1 MSIADRLKQWRAN
14 KKLTQKDAGELLG
27 ISSGV
32 YQKYEMG
39 IRAPGAEAIE
49 AFVRKAGI
57 NANWLLTGQG
67 PMLVAATVS
76 QPSAPIGDLVE
87 PLVVLDMQR
96 LQLAIKTLEQALAKH
111 RRALQPDKKAEAIK
125 LMYLMLEEEDKKR
138 AEAGQAHASAILE
151 QLVKSMT

>member
-1 MSIADRLKQWRAN
+1 MTIGGRLKQWREY
-14 KKLTQKDAGELLG
+14 KKLKQDEASSLLG
-27 ISSGV
+27 IPFSTI
-32 YQKYEMG
+32 QKYEMD
-39 IRAPGAEAIE
+39 ISKPGADAII
-49 AFVRKAGI
+49 RLINAGI
-57 NANWLLTGQG
+57 NATWLLTGQG
-67 PMLVAATVS
+67 PMLVADTVS